1 MLDQQTVWIFR
12 AVACLLCACFYFAA
26 TAKLVGVMQ
35 QGGYKAKKFLRWYGQ
50 ERNAY
55 FSRMLFWSV
64 LSLAATALFI
74 FVFYFLHE
82 VPAMALGGI
91 PFFGFAVLFFW
102 VDKKFALKVQ
112 AKKSGRWARL
122 CVAYCI
128 LIAVVAFGLICLC
141 SLLDPLLSMAY
152 GWLRAMRFLPLCFLP
167 LLLPYILLLANAIT
181 APFENARNRKFIK
194 RAGQVLDESEM
205 IKIGIVGS
213 YGKTSV
219 KNILHTL
226 LLEKY
231 SVAVSPASYN
241 TPIGVAKTVFSDGFE
256 KAQVAIF
263 EMGAR
268 QEGDIKELCELVKP
282 DYILFTG
289 VCAQHIQTFGSEEAV
304 FRAKCEALFSTA
316 KTVVCG
322 KSLEDRIAKVYPEQ
336 AAKCV
341 FARKGKDVELRATET
356 AFTLALN
363 SGEVAVK
370 TALLGEGAVENISLA
385 ACLAEQ
391 LGLTRDEIAR
401 GVEKLQPVEHRL
413 QLTKENGV
421 YILDD
426 AYNCNIK
433 GAKAAIAALCRFEQK
448 KYVITPG
455 IVETGVLHSEING
468 ELGCVL
474 AGAGIDLIVLVG
486 ETQARVIE
494 KAYLQA
500 GGEAEKLIVLPSLEK
515 AVEIISGKLSAG
527 DCILFMN
534 DLPDVV

>member
-1 MLDQQTVWIFR
+1 MLDEQTVWIFR

-50 ERNAY
+50 GRNAY
-55 FSRMLFWSV
+55 FSRLLFWSV

-91 PFFGFAVLFFW
+91 PFFGLAVLFYW

-112 AKKSGRWARL
+112 AKKSGRWLRL
-122 CVAYCI
+122 CVAYCV
-128 LIAVVAFGLICLC
+128 LIAVVAFGLIYLC

-167 LLLPYILLLANAIT
+167 LLLPYILLLANAIM
-181 APFENARNRKFIK
+181 APFENARNRKFVK
-194 RAGQVLDESEM
+194 RAGQVLDESKC

-219 KNILHTL
+219 KNILNTL
-226 LLEKY
+226 LREKY
-231 SVAVSPASYN
+231 YVAFSPASYN

-268 QEGDIKELCELVKP
+268 QEGDISELCELVKP

-289 VCAQHIQTFGSEEAV
+289 VCAQHIQTFGDEKTV
-304 FRAKCEALFSTA
+304 FRTKCEALFSTA
-316 KTVVCG
+316 KSVVCG
-322 KSLEDRIAKVYPEQ
+322 KGLEAKICEEYPEQ
-336 AAKCV
+336 AKKCV
-341 FARKGKDVELRATET
+341 FAALGKNVELCATET
-356 AFTLALN
+356 AFTLALE
-363 SGEVAVK
+363 GGDVAVK

-385 ACLAEQ
+385 ACLAGM
-391 LGLTRDEIAR
+391 LGLSCDEIAR

-433 GAKAAIAALCRFEQK
+433 GAKAAIAALGRFEGRR
-448 KYVITPG
+448 YVVTPG
-455 IVETGVLHSEING
+455 IVETGVLHVEING
-468 ELGCVL
+468 ELGTLL
-474 AGAGIDLIVLVG
+474 AGAGIDLTVLVG

-494 KAYLQA
+494 KAYLEA
-500 GGEAEKLIVLPSLEK
+500 GGAEGGLIVVPSLEK
-515 AVEIISGKLSAG
+515 AVETLGGRLNAG